1 MFSKKSIIVSYTY
14 MLAIPTCLILYTI
27 FPSIRDFV
35 STVYLIGTM
44 LVIVL
49 CWKDFFKLV
58 QLIKDYWKNKKR

>member
-1 MFSKKSIIVSYTY
+1 MFSKKSIMVSYTY
-14 MLAIPTCLILYTI
+14 ILAIPTCLILYAI

-44 LVIVL
+44 FVIVL